1 MIQTFEIKNVKCSGC
16 ARSLKNKLKNFN
28 EVYIDLSVTPR
39 KLSLEI
45 LDHQIE
51 SLKEILKN
59 SGYPMIDDQLTR
71 VEEIT
76 TLVNS
81 YTSCMIGK
89 IEEKLDNENI

>member
-16 ARSLKNKLKNFN
+16 ARSLKNKLKDFN
-28 EVYIDLSVTPR
+28 EVDIDLSVTPR
-39 KLSLEI
+39 KLSLQIE
-45 LDHQIE
+45 DHQIN

-59 SGYPMIDDQLTR
+59 SGYPMIDDELTR
-71 VEEIT
+71 IEEIT

-89 IEEKLDNENI
+89 IEEKLEL

>member
-1 MIQTFEIKNVKCSGC
+1 MIRTFEVKNVKCSGC
-16 ARSLKNKLKNFN
+16 ARSLKNKLKDYNSVN
-28 EVYIDLSVTPR
+28 IDLSVSPPR
-39 KLSLEI
+39 KLSIDIEEY
-45 LDHQIE
+45 QIQ
-51 SLKEILKN
+51 SLREILKN

-89 IEEKLDNENI
+89 IEEKLNN

>member
-28 EVYIDLSVTPR
+28 EVYIDLSVMPR

-59 SGYPMIDDQLTR
+59 SGYPMIDDELTR

-89 IEEKLDNENI
+89 IEEKLES